1 MADVVKFVIN
11 NVKIVLMNR
20 LDRKLC
26 ALFAAA
32 LLLLPAVSCKKESNE
47 VQSILFTNITSNK
60 LTLTEG
66 DDFRVKYVVE
76 PYHLQESAVLEWTT
90 SKKDVASVK
99 NGRIKALKPGRT
111 QITATC
117 GNATA
122 FINVEVVKLDVTS
135 FGIPTSISGYVEA
148 PVKVDVTDICPEE
161 ATVSNIDWE
170 MNDESVAVCY
180 VEDGDLYVKGLKTG
194 TAKLIGNG
202 LDITRECTVTI
213 KEYIPVNSVTV
224 TLGKPS
230 IGVGSSTSVS
240 LSVLPSDASIKD
252 VEWRLSP
259 SSLATFDEKTMTIT
273 AGDTPGKVTL
283 TATATG
289 NEVSGS
295 AELTITPP
303 VATGIKVK
311 RVNGNGAECCIS
323 PDGSFSQPKTVQ
335 LIAEITPAA
344 AQNNKVTWKSHNTT
358 RATVDQNG
366 VVTAIGHG
374 GVLIEAECDG
384 VKGYI
389 TIGSV
394 RKSSAMWV
402 AYNTNPY
409 FTNSYEITSLTRV
422 FGGASFVVID
432 PAGLIINQDGKSDY
446 VGMYPI
452 VNGQFY
458 QPKVTFPA
466 NVVQLSDTETLSSC
480 CYITM
485 SIRGAHSAAPITV
498 DMGYGNP
505 VTVSLISGIKSFT
518 LTYVVPQHVNNGE
531 TITIKRPKY
540 YADEYTIF
548 ANMGQYDP
556 TESSLTRTVY
566 CINSGTTNL
575 VDGYTLTISP
585 TTPKGSYV
593 ISVDPKHYADPASFT
608 LIIE

>member
-1 MADVVKFVIN
+1 
-11 NVKIVLMNR
+11 MNR
-20 LDRKLC
+20 FKLPSVIY
-26 ALFAAA
+26 L
-32 LLLLPAVSCKKESNE
+32 AVMFSLSLGLISCEKETDE
-47 VQSILFTNITSNK
+47 VQSILFTNVSSNK
-60 LTLTEG
+60 LTLTQGES
-66 DDFRVKYVVE
+66 FKVKYIVE
-76 PYHLQESAVLEWTT
+76 PYELQETAVIEWTT
-90 SKKDVASVK
+90 SKKDVASVR
-99 NGRIKALKPGRT
+99 NGRITALKPGRT

-135 FGIPTSISGYVEA
+135 FRIPTSISGYVEA
-148 PVKVDVTDICPEE
+148 SVKVDVTDISPED

-170 MNDESVAVCY
+170 MTDESVAECY

-213 KEYIPVNSVTV
+213 KEYIPVTSVTV

-240 LSVLPSDASIKD
+240 LSVLPSEASIKD

-283 TATATG
+283 TAIATG
-289 NEVSGS
+289 NEVIGS

-303 VATGIKVK
+303 VAAVIKVK

-344 AQNNKVTWKSHNTT
+344 AQNNKVTWKSHNTS

-366 VVTAIGHG
+366 VVTATGHG

-394 RKSSAMWV
+394 RQSSAMWV
-402 AYNTNPY
+402 AYNTSPY
-409 FTNSYEITSLTRV
+409 FTDSYEITSLTRV
-422 FGGASFVVID
+422 FGGASFAIAD
-432 PAGLIINQDGKSDY
+432 PAGKIIDQNGRSSY
-446 VGMYPI
+446 VGMHPK

-466 NVVQLSDTETLSSC
+466 NVIQLSDTETTSSS

-505 VTVSLISGIKSFT
+505 VTVSLTSGIKSFT
-518 LTYVVPQHVNNGE
+518 LKDVVPQHVNNGE
-531 TITIKRPKY
+531 TITIKRPTY
-540 YADEYTIF
+540 FADEYKIF
-548 ANMGQYDP
+548 ANIGQYDP
-556 TESSLTRTVY
+556 TESSLTRIVD

-575 VDGYTLTISP
+575 VDGCNLTIRP
-585 TTPKGSYV
+585 DTPKGTYD
-593 ISVDPKHYADPASFT
+593 ISVDPNQYNDLAKFT
-608 LIIE
+608 LIVQ

>member
-1 MADVVKFVIN
+1 MLTDTTI
-11 NVKIVLMNR
+11 MNR
-20 LDRKLC
+20 FKLSSVIY
-26 ALFAAA
+26 L
-32 LLLLPAVSCKKESNE
+32 AVMFSLSLGLISCEKETNE
-47 VQSILFTNITSNK
+47 VHSILFTNVSSNK

-66 DDFRVKYVVE
+66 ESFKVKYIVE
-76 PYHLQESAVLEWTT
+76 PYELQETAVIEWTT
-90 SKKDVASVK
+90 SKKSIASVR
-99 NGRIKALKPGRT
+99 NGKITAGEPGKA

-117 GNATA
+117 GKATA
-122 FINVEVVKLDVTS
+122 IINVQVVSMDVTS
-135 FGIPTSISGYVEA
+135 FKLPTSVSGYVGA
-148 PVKVDVTDICPEE
+148 PVKVDVTDIQPEE
-161 ATVSNIDWE
+161 ASLSNIGWKIV
-170 MNDESVAVCY
+170 DESIATCEV
-180 VEDGDLYVKGLKTG
+180 DGDNLYVTG
-194 TAKLIGNG
+194 VKPGSTKLVGNG

-213 KEYIPVNSVTV
+213 NEYIPVTSVTV
-224 TLGKPS
+224 TLGKSS

-240 LSVLPSDASIKD
+240 LSVLPSNASIKD

-259 SSLATFDEKTMTIT
+259 SSLATFDEKAMIIT
-273 AGDTPGKVTL
+273 AGDSPGKVTI
-283 TATATG
+283 TATAAG
-289 NEVSGS
+289 KEAVGS

-303 VATGIKVK
+303 VASVIKVK

-344 AQNNKVTWKSHNTT
+344 AQNNKVSWKSHDTT

-402 AYNTNPY
+402 AYNTSPY
-409 FTNSYEITSLTRV
+409 FTDSYEITSLTRV
-422 FGGASFVVID
+422 FGGASFAIAD

-466 NVVQLSDTETLSSC
+466 NVVQLSDTETISSC
-480 CYITM
+480 CYVTM

-498 DMGYGNP
+498 DMGYGNK
-505 VTVSLISGIKSFT
+505 VTVSLTSGIKSFT
-518 LTYVVPQHVNNGE
+518 LKDVVPQHVNNGE
-531 TITIKRPKY
+531 TITIKRPTY
-540 YADEYTIF
+540 YPDEYTIF
-548 ANMGQYDP
+548 ANMGQFDSN
-556 TESSLTRTVY
+556 ESSLTRTVD

-575 VDGYTLTISP
+575 VDGCTLTISP
-585 TTPKGSYV
+585 TTPKGTYV
-593 ISVDPKHYADPASFT
+593 ISVDPEHYADPASFT
-608 LIIE
+608 LIVQ